1 MAESDPKKKQME
13 YIAITGLVVAAL
25 FIGISRFKKNDAKDE
40 VFSKERFK
48 EQWKEVEILE
58 KEVPKEEKP
67 VSYDADAE
75 KAPFKSPIED
85 EKKIDMAAED
95 VSLPSMQFQGMVW
108 SSTRPQAIIDNKVYD
123 VNDVIYIG
131 SGEEEKFPIKIVEIT
146 KEGIY
151 LRYKGK
157 GFLVKPK

>member
-1 MAESDPKKKQME
+1 MAELDPKKKQME
-13 YIAITGLVVAAL
+13 YIAITGLVVVAL
-25 FIGISRFKKNDAKDE
+25 FIGITRFKKVDTKDE
-40 VFSKERFK
+40 VFSKEKFK

-75 KAPFKSPIED
+75 NAPFKSPIEA
-85 EKKIDMAAED
+85 EKKIDMTAE

-108 SSTRPQAIIDNKVYD
+108 SSARPQAIINNKVYD

-131 SGEEEKFPIKIVEIT
+131 SGEEEKFPVKIMEIT